1 MDWITEN
8 IAIGDYREA
17 QDKELLREA
26 GFASVLGLIST
37 LADKSPTEMGLK
49 RIEIVTLL
57 DGAGNDPALFR
68 RAVDTLAELVSLTPP
83 VFVHCRAGW
92 SRSPAVVAGY
102 LIITRGLQATQ
113 ALGEVSA
120 KRPGSMA
127 PELQVLL
134 ADLETSIRKRV

>member
-17 QDKELLREA
+17 QDKELLSSA

-37 LADKSPTEMGLK
+37 LADTPPAELGLK
-49 RIEIVTLL
+49 RVEIVTLL

-68 RAVDTLAELVSLTPP
+68 RAVDTLAQLVSQTPP
-83 VFVHCRAGW
+83 VLVHCRAGW

-102 LIITRGLQATQ
+102 LMLTRGLSAAQ

-120 KRPGSMA
+120 KRSGSMA

-134 ADLETSIRKRV
+134 TNFESSLK